1 MLVEKNEICKI
12 IENRLRINF
21 DELELVGKYDN
32 YFDTLLYKSNNKLL
46 YKSNNKLYT
55 IQIYENKIS
64 SISKVEKIES
74 EKEPNCFMTTM
85 INGIMYYI
93 KYKELLYITKCDRKY
108 NYIHFKNGKTL
119 VKGDLLI
126 EDAEMVMI
134 KMLDDFI
141 NEEVVKQWGG
151 WLNDDKENLHN
162 R

>member
-1 MLVEKNEICKI
+1 MIKKICTIDKI
-12 IENRLRINF
+12 KKELDIDF
-21 DELELVGKYDN
+21 DNLELVGS
-32 YFDTLLYKSNNKLL
+32 YKTARN
-46 YKSNNKLYT
+46 
-55 IQIYENKIS
+55 NKIS
-64 SISKVEKIES
+64 SVSKVEKIES

-134 KMLDDFI
+134 KMLGDFI

-151 WLNDDKENLHN
+151 
-162 R
+162 

>member
-32 YFDTLLYKSNNKLL
+32 YFDTLLYKSNNKL
-46 YKSNNKLYT
+46 YT
-55 IQIYENKIS
+55 IQIYKNKIS

-74 EKEPNCFMTTM
+74 KKEPNCFMTT
-85 INGIMYYI
+85 IIDGIMYYI

-108 NYIHFKNGKTL
+108 NYINFENSKTL
-119 VKGDLLI
+119 VKSDLLI

-134 KMLDDFI
+134 KMLGDFI

-151 WLNDDKENLHN
+151 
-162 R
+162 

>member
-32 YFDTLLYKSNNKLL
+32 YFDTLLYKSNTLL

-64 SISKVEKIES
+64 SISKVEKIKS

-108 NYIHFKNGKTL
+108 NYINFENGKTL

-134 KMLDDFI
+134 KMLGDFI

-151 WLNDDKENLHN
+151 
-162 R
+162 

>member
-32 YFDTLLYKSNNKLL
+32 YFDTLLYKSNNTLL

-74 EKEPNCFMTTM
+74 EKEPNYFTTTM
-85 INGIMYYI
+85 IDGIMYHI
-93 KYKELLYITKCDRKY
+93 KYKELLYITKCDRKH
-108 NYIHFKNGKTL
+108 NYINFENSKTL

-126 EDAEMVMI
+126 KDAEMVVI
-134 KMLDDFI
+134 RMLDDFI
-141 NEEVVKQWGG
+141 NEEVVKQWG
-151 WLNDDKENLHN
+151 LVK
-162 R
+162 

>member
-1 MLVEKNEICKI
+1 MLVEKNEICEI
-12 IENRLRINF
+12 IENRLGINF

-32 YFDTLLYKSNNKLL
+32 YFDTLLYKSNNE
-46 YKSNNKLYT
+46 LYT

-74 EKEPNCFMTTM
+74 KKEPNCFMTT
-85 INGIMYYI
+85 IIDGIMYYI
-93 KYKELLYITKCDRKY
+93 KYKELLYITKCDRKH
-108 NYIHFKNGKTL
+108 NYINFENNKTL

-151 WLNDDKENLHN
+151 
-162 R
+162 